1 MTPMEEFYLKMG
13 FLDCLQMYSQ
23 AAPNPDQAIMKRMYV
38 QEKMIPDVLPDTPK
52 EEILQRIDDITAR
65 KFSEEM
71 VLKYIKPKVEMEKML
86 DVLKKS
92 QFTNIK
98 DLI

>member
-1 MTPMEEFYLKMG
+1 MEEFYMKMG
-13 FLDCLQMYSQ
+13 FLDCLQMYAQ
-23 AAPNPDQAIMKRMYV
+23 AAPNPDQAIAKRMYI

-52 EEILQRIDDITAR
+52 EDILFRIDDIRNR
-65 KFSEEM
+65 KISEEM
-71 VLKYIKPKVEMEKML
+71 VLKYLKPKVEMEKMM

-98 DLI
+98 DLV